1 MQDRSIMSHIHPPK
15 ALFVQI
21 FMILHQCGFKSAI
34 HLFMLFL
41 SDHFYSADMDRDRDR
56 DTDRDRNRG
65 GDTARDTD
73 EDRRTTGTGQVQGQ
87 GQGHEQGQGPAKR
100 QFFAL
105 LSVDEANF

>member
-1 MQDRSIMSHIHPPK
+1 MSHIHPPK

-34 HLFMLFL
+34 HLFMLFFKCPL
-41 SDHFYSADMDRDRDR
+41 LQCGHGQGQGQGHRHRQGQEQ
-56 DTDRDRNRG
+56 G

-73 EDRRTTGTGQVQGQ
+73 GDRRTTGTGQVQGQ
-87 GQGHEQGQGPAKR
+87 GQGHGQGQGPAKR

-105 LSVDEANF
+105 LSVDEADF